1 MTKDERVAFFEALA
15 EFEKPQKN
23 RRGRRHGVSQDTAD
37 ILRLTYLC
45 SARKSD
51 WLQAAWGDLN
61 LERATWVRPEHKR
74 KQGTEH
80 MQLLTRDV
88 ISILERIR
96 ARRTA
101 NGRPPSDDDFVFP
114 SVTKTGKRHRTSLWD
129 AFQTITADLN
139 AGRAVEER
147 ITPHTLR
154 ASRITEWRD
163 EHGWSF
169 SKIARVMGNTA
180 DMVEK
185 VYYRPRYDV
194 EEFRA
199 EIEVASDAD
208 LPM

>member
-1 MTKDERVAFFEALA
+1 MRGTVFLQSVDPPILFDFQRAHRLRQAYWDGAFGGRGGRKLTSFRPSKSTGIRRLRPTVAKS
-15 EFEKPQKN
+15 KP
-23 RRGRRHGVSQDTAD
+23 
-37 ILRLTYLC
+37 
-45 SARKSD
+45 
-51 WLQAAWGDLN
+51 W
-61 LERATWVRPEHKR
+61 
-74 KQGTEH
+74 
-80 MQLLTRDV
+80 
-88 ISILERIR
+88 
-96 ARRTA
+96 
-101 NGRPPSDDDFVFP
+101 
-114 SVTKTGKRHRTSLWD
+114 SVG